1 MKFLR
6 YFVSIHF
13 IFLNHYQ
20 LEAIN
25 FKALY
30 LAGFIAQQA
39 QSNCRIYNPTS
50 TDVTVDNY
58 QWSLLNLVLPS
69 NRKIQTKVST
79 TLIPTA
85 TFKEISDCTV
95 LQIGTDE
102 TTQYKTIQLS
112 FDYQPKGEIR
122 AFNLFE
128 EPCYH
133 DCQGATKQIRLLP
146 GLPAE
151 KISCLSDLSY
161 EELDFLSYQLQYTP
175 DSLKGSCTTKSCSR
189 RKNLR

>member
-1 MKFLR
+1 MKILR

-50 TDVTVDNY
+50 TGVTVENY
-58 QWSLLNLVLPS
+58 EWSLLNVIFKS
-69 NRKIQTKVST
+69 NIKNKVST
-79 TLIPTA
+79 TVIPA
-85 TFKEISDCTV
+85 GTFQEISDCTV
-95 LQIGTDE
+95 LQIETDE

-161 EELDFLSYQLQYTP
+161 EELNFLSYQLQHTP
-175 DSLKGSCTTKSCSR
+175 DSLKGSCSTGSCSK
-189 RKNLR
+189 RKHLR